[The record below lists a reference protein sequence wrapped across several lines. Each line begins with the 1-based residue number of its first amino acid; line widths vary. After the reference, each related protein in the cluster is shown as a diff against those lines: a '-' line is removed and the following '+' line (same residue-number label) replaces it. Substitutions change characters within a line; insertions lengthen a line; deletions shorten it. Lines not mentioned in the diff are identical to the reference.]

1 MYSRIPI
8 LLAEMSGT
16 HTTHLDR
23 QSQVKKADHRPPRY
37 GPAAVAARPDD
48 ALFSGLP
55 AEVTE
60 PPGDDGTAAS
70 ADLAKATDPQGG
82 STPQPLEAIT
92 EIEARILE
100 GIAAGSSSTQMASRL
115 YMSRQG
121 IEYHVTGMLR
131 KFHAPN
137 RSALVSRAY
146 CSGLLSVASWPPRV
160 LPERV
165 K

>member
-1 MYSRIPI
+1 M
-8 LLAEMSGT
+8 
-16 HTTHLDR
+16 
-23 QSQVKKADHRPPRY
+23 KKADRGTPLRY
-37 GPAAVAARPDD
+37 GPTGVAAPDD

-60 PPGDDGTAAS
+60 PPGDDGTVAFP
-70 ADLAKATDPQGG
+70 DLAKAADSKDG
-82 STPQPLEAIT
+82 STPQPPEAIT